1 MPRPAK
7 KPTRG
12 GARAGAG
19 RPSTT
24 GRSYGRSVTIRLT
37 PDEDAALTA
46 AAGDASAVG
55 RYLRDRGLASLGRLA
70 IDALTAARVGSVAAH
85 TTVSPI
91 PDAPLVRC
99 RLVGAEPRADGSAA
113 LHLDV
118 GGTGSKPAWRVVI
131 EVPNTNAG
139 PRAGKE

>member
-55 RYLRDRGLASLGRLA
+55 RYLRGAGLVLPAAINALESAGDTLTSEEACGLALG
-70 IDALTAARVGSVAAH
+70 ALRKA
-85 TTVSPI
+85 
-91 PDAPLVRC
+91 
-99 RLVGAEPRADGSAA
+99 
-113 LHLDV
+113 
-118 GGTGSKPAWRVVI
+118 KP
-131 EVPNTNAG
+131 
-139 PRAGKE
+139 